1 MFILSSVSSGLEF
14 WLVNDTSIYENS
26 ELKVFKNIA
35 FFGEIFSNRP
45 NALLGTKVYKT
56 VESCLYYKTSII
68 SRCGTF
74 SLFSSLVIKHLILP
88 TNFIVSCIKSSRQY
102 PVFILNLILF
112 SMLYT

>member
-26 ELKVFKNIA
+26 ELRVFKNIA

-56 VESCLYYKTSII
+56 LESRLYYKKSMI

-74 SLFSSLVIKHLILP
+74 SLFSSLVIKHLVHP
-88 TNFIVSCIKSSRQY
+88 SNFIVSWVKSSR
-102 PVFILNLILF
+102 
-112 SMLYT
+112 